1 MGNRAVYCK
10 DLCQAGWQ
18 LSRPPEL
25 PVGNPERFTQFSNQ
39 VLNGGRVKMDDPLT
53 TSLGERMSPTETADG
68 EFLQNHCQEL
78 LKRYTGLIAQQR
90 MSWTTH
96 LRLIRKLGE
105 GGQGIVFLTERRGAD
120 GFTLPVALKIF
131 SAERYRTP
139 EDYDEDMLRMSAVA
153 SQVAQIQHDSL
164 LQIQN
169 FLDRDRVR
177 MMVMEWV
184 EGYDLRRLL
193 SMRMFALA
201 KERFSQKRWNH
212 INQVLMTNGPEQPR
226 FQPGVAVSIVR
237 NCLEG
242 LAALHRNSIVHADI
256 KPANVMIKR
265 TGQAKII
272 DLGSAF
278 ELGNRP
284 VRRACTPAY
293 ASIEVLTGE
302 FCTPR
307 SDLASLGYLLVELL
321 SGKSLFSSQQ
331 DLGSIID
338 GKRQILRNLPDQLPD
353 SVLRNELLM
362 AFIQGLVHPD
372 PARRYVSADDAV
384 TAEIGASA
392 FLRQLVK
399 GDMASEY
406 DNDLRIWVD
415 ELLELDS
422 DHSLPT

>member
-1 MGNRAVYCK
+1 ME
-10 DLCQAGWQ
+10 D
-18 LSRPPEL
+18 
-25 PVGNPERFTQFSNQ
+25 PV
-39 VLNGGRVKMDDPLT
+39 T

-68 EFLQNHCQEL
+68 EFLENHCQEL
-78 LKRYTGLIAQQR
+78 LKTYTRLTSQPRLA
-90 MSWTTH
+90 WTTH

-120 GFTLPVALKIF
+120 GFTLPVALKVF

-139 EDYDEDMLRMSAVA
+139 EDYDDDMLRMSSVA

-164 LQIQN
+164 LQVQN

-201 KERFSQKRWNH
+201 QERFSEKRWNH

-226 FQPGVAVSIVR
+226 FQPGVAVSIAR
-237 NCLEG
+237 NCLEA
-242 LAALHRNSIVHADI
+242 LAALHRNGIVHGDI

-278 ELGNRP
+278 DLENLP

-293 ASIEVLTGE
+293 AAIEVLAGSYSS
-302 FCTPR
+302 PR
-307 SDLASLGYLLVELL
+307 SDLASLGYMLIELL
-321 SGKSLFSSQQ
+321 AGKPLFSSLQ
-331 DLGSIID
+331 DLGSIIQ
-338 GKRQILRNLPDQLPD
+338 GKRDILQLLPKQLPD
-353 SVLRNELLM
+353 SVLRNDLLM
-362 AFIQGLVHPD
+362 AFIRGLVHPD
-372 PARRYVSADDAV
+372 SSKRYASADDAV

-406 DNDLRIWVD
+406 HNDLRIWVD
-415 ELLELDS
+415 ELLELES
-422 DHSLPT
+422 DNNLPS